1 MRPHVRDYYSCSCAH
16 AEPKRRARAPALTA
30 SRVRVR
36 CELCDSRCSFHRSAL
51 SRGVGHIGPSPV
63 GSVPTPPRAFFAC
76 RPALLSRPRDGRRSF
91 LVASQR
97 PTTRE
102 KAATR
107 LLLKVPRAASR
118 ESTLEIWQRLR
129 RPEMCRMSMLLK
141 ISVTRTQLQP
151 EVCGMFKRVRSV
163 VRSRPALPSLAPR
176 VASPPF
182 FQSCVLA
189 HGLCRFR
196 HP

>member
-1 MRPHVRDYYSCSCAH
+1 MTRTILTLGATHYTWALGLLGAVCRGHCPKNDHPQNRFH
-16 AEPKRRARAPALTA
+16 A
-30 SRVRVR
+30 
-36 CELCDSRCSFHRSAL
+36 HRSL
-51 SRGVGHIGPSPV
+51 PCGVRAHR
-63 GSVPTPPRAFFAC
+63 PRAFFAC

-151 EVCGMFKRVRSV
+151 EVCGMFKRARSV